1 MKLTFALLAFVATV
15 IAAPIAAPEA
25 EAEAAPEAQGTY
37 GNYGRLKQLS
47 RTVVSKKRK
56 ITSSLS
62 HCDHIH

>member
-37 GNYGRLKQLS
+37 GSYGRFKRLL
-47 RTVVSKKRK
+47 RTMVSGRRET
-56 ITSSLS
+56 TSSLTYY
-62 HCDHIH
+62 DHIH